1 MPGGT
6 DEFDRLREEV
16 ALSHAAGR
24 AVHFWWR
31 DDDLIANSAN
41 FDRLIARSATFAAPL
56 LVAIIPGLASGAL
69 DIGAADRA
77 LVYFCQHGWRH
88 TNHRVDGP
96 GKSEFGGDRDGV
108 SVRAEIAEGA
118 GILAR
123 LLGDRFMPVFVP
135 PWNEL
140 DAVHLPA
147 LSACGLVGLS
157 AYGPRPSA
165 YAAPGIRLVNTHI
178 DILRWNTPGGPQAV
192 AAADVAHR
200 LAHLIRQQRL
210 EADATVPGEP
220 IGILSHHRAMGD
232 DAWARLDDILA
243 CINDMPGASWL
254 SPPQAFAIGSADA

>member
-6 DEFDRLREEV
+6 EDFDLLPEEV

-41 FDRLIARSATFAAPL
+41 FDRLVARSAAFSAPL

-69 DIGAADRA
+69 DVGVADRA

-88 TNHRVDGP
+88 INHRTDGP
-96 GKSEFGGDRDGV
+96 GKSEFGGDRDGAL
-108 SVRAEIAEGA
+108 VRTEIADGA
-118 GILAR
+118 SILTR

-135 PWNEL
+135 PWNEF
-140 DAVHLPA
+140 DVTHLPA
-147 LSACGLVGLS
+147 LSACGLSGLS
-157 AYGPRPSA
+157 AYGPRPSVD
-165 YAAPGIRLVNTHI
+165 AAPDIRLVNTHI
-178 DILRWNTPGGPQAV
+178 DILRWNTPGGPRAV
-192 AAADVAHR
+192 PAADVAHR

-210 EADATVPGEP
+210 DPALASPEP

-232 DAWARLDDILA
+232 DSWALLDDILA

-254 SPPQAFAIGSADA
+254 SPPQAFGIGAADA